1 VNDDRILAGLKRYT
15 NSAKHDFCGVG
26 ILFYNQMIRKECFT
40 REYIDHQCKQI
51 GANDRQLLEKS
62 IHALSL
68 LGHLAE
74 SGLKFI
80 FKGGSSLMLLLEPLR
95 RLSIDIDIV
104 CGVSREDLNETLS
117 RIGKQSPFTHYKEQ
131 DRGFRGLPNRRHF
144 QFFFPSLTV
153 PDRELFVILDVV
165 EEAELYL
172 PTIQKNIKTDFIE
185 VENEVVVTL
194 PTVEALLGDKLTA
207 FAPRTIGIP
216 YETERG
222 FSQRMQVVKQMF
234 DIGELFDAIGDIRG
248 MADAYQISYKL
259 ENSYRDSNF
268 SREEVLD
275 DTIRVAYLLSSRGLR
290 GVIDSEEA
298 GLLQDGVR
306 RLQNHLVRDKFRFNI
321 EAKISAAKAALLA
334 QLIRTEATDKAIES
348 LRYNSDQ
355 VEELKQIKL
364 TGNLSSLNRLWKT
377 NPEAF
382 HYWHLVNSLE

>member
-185 VENEVVVTL
+185 VFEQI
-194 PTVEALLGDKLTA
+194 GQQRYIKRTA
-207 FAPRTIGIP
+207 
-216 YETERG
+216 
-222 FSQRMQVVKQMF
+222 
-234 DIGELFDAIGDIRG
+234 
-248 MADAYQISYKL
+248 
-259 ENSYRDSNF
+259 
-268 SREEVLD
+268 
-275 DTIRVAYLLSSRGLR
+275 
-290 GVIDSEEA
+290 
-298 GLLQDGVR
+298 
-306 RLQNHLVRDKFRFNI
+306 HLVHGDVQCFLRLRIKIDDNALRF
-321 EAKISAAKAALLA
+321 LPL
-334 QLIRTEATDKAIES
+334 
-348 LRYNSDQ
+348 
-355 VEELKQIKL
+355 
-364 TGNLSSLNRLWKT
+364 
-377 NPEAF
+377 
-382 HYWHLVNSLE
+382 